1 VTPLALAA
9 LGQTAVI
16 LLGGVDLTIGPLM
29 SLTTAIA
36 SYLVTGDAAISLL
49 LGLAVC
55 LGAGAGVG
63 LGNGLLIR
71 LFKMPDLVATLA
83 TYSVV
88 FGLALIV
95 RPSPGGSVAGGFMDA
110 VTYKVASFP
119 VIAIG
124 VLAIFVGAEIL
135 LLRGRLG
142 VRLYATG
149 ASEEAAYLCGI
160 PTARLRMIAYLF
172 SGVAATVAG
181 LVIAAR
187 IGSGDPQA
195 GIAFT
200 LSSITATVVG
210 GASIFGGRGTAVG
223 TLLGCVL
230 LILIQNALN
239 QLHVSAYWQY
249 IWTGALLLVAV
260 GIYTLQRGRRT

>member
-1 VTPLALAA
+1 
-9 LGQTAVI
+9 
-16 LLGGVDLTIGPLM
+16 
-29 SLTTAIA
+29 
-36 SYLVTGDAAISLL
+36 
-49 LGLAVC
+49 
-55 LGAGAGVG
+55 
-63 LGNGLLIR
+63 
-71 LFKMPDLVATLA
+71 
-83 TYSVV
+83 
-88 FGLALIV
+88 
-95 RPSPGGSVAGGFMDA
+95 
-110 VTYKVASFP
+110 
-119 VIAIG
+119 
-124 VLAIFVGAEIL
+124 
-135 LLRGRLG
+135 